1 MSNDRLL
8 FPAPAEERISV
19 VRVPLEVT
27 CPACGADHVARYPI
41 ADFIGPR
48 MVTKCQECFHELA
61 RDVPTVD
68 DHWPPWRSPTA
79 GWTPSRAG

>member
-8 FPAPAEERISV
+8 FAPPTEDRIAV
-19 VRVPLEVT
+19 VRVPQDVE
-27 CPACGADHVARYPI
+27 CPACGSPNVARYPI

-61 RDVPTVD
+61 RDIPTDD
-68 DHWPPWRSPTA
+68 DHWPPWKAPTA
-79 GWTPSRAG
+79 GWEPSRAG